1 MRVFGAPLRTSVL
14 ALALVAIQAASADFA
29 PSPPIQATIHSSW
42 AAPPLLLEII
52 EAVAAENKT
61 AYHPLMSQLTEPEF
75 LSGVRSQ
82 RDLYEKSLGL
92 IQAQGH
98 VSPEALSTLK
108 LSLAMHTAAPWI
120 QAHYHLYNSTI
131 VPDRISKSGFD
142 HNCSVW
148 VDWYDRQ
155 VCSVS
160 ELESLVDGGPEA
172 YVKRLKS
179 RPATMDL
186 DHVVSIGKESDL
198 FTILYADVQDSQF
211 AKFRH
216 YLDLL
221 SKDHGLQYAIRYRPS
236 THSTADPHLALA
248 GYGVELALKSTDYIV
263 IDDRDLGHSDDTG
276 ASGQTVLRSSGGQ
289 GLFDDETPSVE
300 PVSQQD
306 LADLDMVTAQFI
318 LQSEYPLKT
327 LVAVSQD
334 FPKYQRKI
342 SKMALNETLKDGF
355 QDNMMRTRDNRA
367 KVWLNNLPVPHHKMN
382 PFNLIRLIRRERET
396 LASLATINVSSRKAI
411 DLLTDIGTGEDSDS
425 GADEAEG
432 VFDIR
437 DKSEDGSLVVW
448 MNDLETDQR
457 YKDWS
462 PNLIQILQP
471 TYGQFHQVRRNLVST
486 LFAFDLSAPRAL
498 ETISFEAANYVQRF
512 VPFRFGVLPLVH
524 SADGDDARMAML
536 WRHVVSR
543 HGIKGGLEFLK
554 KTLINHVQGGHD
566 IPSAARKSFDAATQL
581 AKLKTSETP
590 EMTYEEVLASDSTYR
605 AWLASLKDMKER
617 IGIVTPSL
625 FINGKYFAWNEDHAQ
640 NLMSEAPKQIA
651 FLAGRF
657 SRGELPEDAN
667 IYEYLLSLPSVNKR
681 RNPYIFVSDDSPLKV
696 VDLVQGQAHPFV
708 DSLSYISNGGDNVQT
723 TTILVIAD
731 FDSSRGLNI
740 GAEALRSLGPD
751 QDSTRLAFVQNGP
764 STAALSASLGQFVR
778 QSSSGGKA
786 LPLGFWKQLLDGVVA
801 GNSFTDSFKKASSLH
816 PEIAVFG
823 MEGSMGL
830 EEEGDKSRRAFLR
843 DILKMKEGETAF
855 VVNGRVVGP
864 IEEPFASEDFALLAN
879 YERKSRVDKVEKLL
893 KKAEIK
899 QDASVMMKATSII
912 LAAAQQVD
920 QGLYDIN
927 EAIITRDRTFE
938 RLDPELA
945 GFTVDPMVYAD
956 KDKTL
961 FHFKALL
968 DPASELTQKW
978 APILETLSRMENV
991 KVDVILTPSPEL
1003 TEAPI
1008 KRFYRYVIEPELSFD
1023 VHGAIIPPIAY
1034 FGGIPQPTL
1043 LTLGMDANPA
1053 WVVTSKVCIHDLDN
1067 VKLSSLTGSS
1077 RLSGVQAEFELQHI
1091 LIEGF
1096 ARDMTQKI
1104 PPKGA
1109 QFILGTK
1116 AQPHVADTLVMAN
1129 MGYFQLKANPG
1140 VWEMVLRPGRTH
1152 QVYSIESIGS
1162 EGWVTGGVQNLK
1174 RDVII
1179 ANFEGLVLYPRLVR
1193 NPGMEQ
1199 ANIQDEVTQEGG
1211 GLWDS
1216 IKSTVKGFA
1225 SGVQAPTKKKADINI
1240 FSVASG
1246 HLYERFLSI
1255 MMLSVMKNT
1264 ESRVKFWFIE
1274 NFSSPSFKDFIPHMA
1289 EKYDFDY
1296 ELVTYN
1302 WPHWLRAQTEKQRVI
1317 WAYKILFLDVLFP
1330 LDLDKV
1336 IFVDA
1341 DQIVRAD
1348 MKELVD
1354 LDLHGAPY
1362 GYTPM
1367 CQDRKEMEGFRF
1379 WNQGYWKEHLG
1390 SKPYHISALYVI
1402 DLVRFRQMQAGDR
1415 LRNHYQQLSRDP
1427 GSLANLDQDL
1437 PNNMQNEVPI
1447 FSLPQ
1452 EWLWCETWCG
1462 DDGLA
1467 KAKTIDLCNNPLTKE
1482 PKLDRARRQIKEWES
1497 LDDEATQF
1505 AKEVNAKLRL
1515 TRQQQQQEKKQDHQE
1530 HGADERMKTED
1541 VHATKDEL

>member
-42 AAPPLLLEII
+42 AAPPLLLEIL

-75 LSGVRSQ
+75 LSSIKSQ

-98 VSPEALSTLK
+98 VSPDALSTLK

-131 VPDRISKSGFD
+131 VPDRMSKSGFD
-142 HNCSVW
+142 PTCSVW

-160 ELESLVDGGPEA
+160 QLETIVESGLESYA
-172 YVKRLKS
+172 KRLPS

-186 DHVVSIGKESDL
+186 DHIISIGKESGL
-198 FTILYADVQDSQF
+198 FAILYANVQDSTF
-211 AKFRH
+211 AQFRH
-216 YLDLL
+216 YLDRL

-236 THSTADPHLALA
+236 THSATDAHLALA

-276 ASGQTVLRSSGGQ
+276 TSGQTVLRSSGGH

-342 SKMALNETLKDGF
+342 SKMMLNETLKDGF
-355 QDNMMRTRDNRA
+355 QGNMMRIRDNRA
-367 KVWLNNLPVPHHKMN
+367 KVWLNNQPVPHHKMN

-396 LASLATINVSSRKAI
+396 LASLATIGVSSGKAV
-411 DLLTDIGTGEDSDS
+411 DLLTDVGTGDDSDS

-437 DKSEDGSLVVW
+437 DKSKDGSLVVW

-486 LFAFDLSAPRAL
+486 LFAFDLSSPRAM

-524 SADGDDARMAML
+524 SNDGDDARMAML

-566 IPSAARKSFDAATQL
+566 ILSAARKSFDAATQL
-581 AKLKTSETP
+581 AKLKTSSTP
-590 EMTYEEVLASDSTYR
+590 AMTYEEVLASDSTYR
-605 AWLASLKDMKER
+605 VWLATLKDMKER

-657 SRGELPEDAN
+657 SRGDLPEDAN

-696 VDLVQGQAHPFV
+696 VDLVQGQARPFV
-708 DSLSYISNGGDNVQT
+708 DMLSYISNGENEVQT
-723 TTILVIAD
+723 TTILVVAD
-731 FDSSRGLNI
+731 FDSQRGLNM
-740 GAEALRSLGPD
+740 GVEALRSLGPD
-751 QDSTRLAFVQNGP
+751 QDNTRLAFVQNGP
-764 STAALSASLGQFVR
+764 STAELSASLGQFVR
-778 QSSSGGKA
+778 HSSIGGKA
-786 LPLGFWKQLLDGVVA
+786 LPLGFWKQLLDGVAA
-801 GNSFTDSFKKASSLH
+801 GDSFTDSFKKASSLH
-816 PEIAVFG
+816 PEIAMMG
-823 MEGSMGL
+823 MEGSLDL

-843 DILKMKEGETAF
+843 DALKMNEGDIAL

-864 IEEPFASEDFALLAN
+864 INEPFAAEDFALLAN
-879 YERKSRVDKVEKLL
+879 YERKSRVDKIEKLL
-893 KKAEIK
+893 KNAEIK
-899 QDASVMMKATSII
+899 QDASIVMKATSII
-912 LAAAQQVD
+912 LGAAQQID

-956 KDKTL
+956 KDETL

-991 KVDVILTPSPEL
+991 RVDVILTPSPEL

-1023 VHGAIIPPIAY
+1023 VHGAIIPPTAY

-1140 VWEMVLRPGRTH
+1140 VWEMILRPGRTH
-1152 QVYSIESIGS
+1152 QVFSIESIGS

-1193 NPGMEQ
+1193 NPGMER
-1199 ANIQDEVTQEGG
+1199 ANIQDEVKQEGSG
-1211 GLWDS
+1211 FWNS

-1225 SGVQAPTKKKADINI
+1225 NSVQAPAKKKAEINI

-1255 MMLSVMKNT
+1255 MMLSVIKNT

-1274 NFSSPSFKDFIPHMA
+1274 NFLSPSFKDFIPHMA

-1462 DDGLA
+1462 DEGLA

-1482 PKLDRARRQIKEWES
+1482 PKLDRARRQIEEWES

-1505 AKEVNAKLRL
+1505 AKEVRTKLRMA
-1515 TRQQQQQEKKQDHQE
+1515 RQQQQQQKQE
-1530 HGADERMKTED
+1530 HVADEKIKAGD

>member
-42 AAPPLLLEII
+42 AAPPLLLEIL

-75 LSGVRSQ
+75 LTSVKSP
-82 RDLYEKSLGL
+82 RDLYNKSLEL
-92 IQAQGH
+92 IRAQGH
-98 VSPEALSTLK
+98 VAPEAFSTLK

-142 HNCSVW
+142 PNCSVW

-155 VCSVS
+155 VCTIS
-160 ELESLVDGGPEA
+160 ELETIVDGGLEA
-172 YVKRLKS
+172 YAKRLKA
-179 RPATMDL
+179 RPATIDL
-186 DHVVSIGKESDL
+186 DHVVSIGKESNL
-198 FTILYADVQDSQF
+198 FTVLYADVQDSQF

-216 YLDLL
+216 YLDRL

-236 THSTADPHLALA
+236 THSSTDPHLALA

-306 LADLDMVTAQFI
+306 LADLDMVTSQFI

-355 QDNMMRTRDNRA
+355 QDNMMRIRDNRA
-367 KVWLNNLPVPHHKMN
+367 KVWLNNQPVPHHKMN

-396 LASLATINVSSRKAI
+396 LASLATIGVSSRKAV

-437 DKSEDGSLVVW
+437 DKTEDGSLVVW

-486 LFAFDLSAPRAL
+486 LFAFDLSAPRAM
-498 ETISFEAANYVQRF
+498 EIISFEAANYVQRF

-524 SADGDDARMAML
+524 SDDGDDAKMAML

-554 KTLINHVQGGHD
+554 KTLINHVQGGND
-566 IPSAARKSFDAATQL
+566 IATAARKSFDAATQL
-581 AKLKTSETP
+581 AKLKTSDTP
-590 EMTYEEVLASDSTYR
+590 EMTYEEVLASGSIYR

-617 IGIVTPSL
+617 VGIVAPSL
-625 FINGKYFAWNEDHAQ
+625 FINGKYFAWSEDHAQ

-657 SRGELPEDAN
+657 SRGDLPEDAN

-681 RNPYIFVSDDSPLKV
+681 RNPYIFVSDDTPLKV
-696 VDLVQGQAHPFV
+696 VDLVQGQALPFV
-708 DSLSYISNGGDNVQT
+708 DRLSYISNGEAGVQT

-731 FDSSRGLNI
+731 FDSKHGLNM
-740 GAEALRSLGPD
+740 GVEALRSLGPD
-751 QDSTRLAFVQNGP
+751 QESTRLAFVQNGL
-764 STAALSASLGQFVR
+764 STAESSASLGQFVR
-778 QSSSGGKA
+778 QSSIVGKA
-786 LPLGFWKQLLDGVVA
+786 LPLGFWKQLLDGIA
-801 GNSFTDSFKKASSLH
+801 DGESFVDSFKKASSLH
-816 PEIAVFG
+816 PEIAMIG
-823 MEGSMGL
+823 IEGSVGL

-843 DILKMKEGETAF
+843 DILKTKEGNIVL
-855 VVNGRVVGP
+855 VVNGRMVGP
-864 IEEPFASEDFALLAN
+864 IEEPFAAEDFALLAS
-879 YERKSRVDKVEKLL
+879 YERRSRVDKVEKLL

-899 QDASVMMKATSII
+899 PDASIIMKATSII
-912 LAAAQQVD
+912 LGAAQQVD

-956 KDKTL
+956 KDETL

-991 KVDVILTPSPEL
+991 KVNVILTPSPEL

-1023 VHGAIIPPIAY
+1023 VHGAIIPPTAY
-1034 FGGIPQPTL
+1034 FGGIPEPTL

-1096 ARDMTQKI
+1096 ARDMTQKT

-1109 QFILGTK
+1109 Q
-1116 AQPHVADTLVMAN
+1116 
-1129 MGYFQLKANPG
+1129 
-1140 VWEMVLRPGRTH
+1140 PGRTQ
-1152 QVYSIESIGS
+1152 QVFSIESIGS

-1193 NPGMEQ
+1193 NAGMER

-1225 SGVQAPTKKKADINI
+1225 NSVQAPAKKKADINI

-1274 NFSSPSFKDFIPHMA
+1274 NFLSPSFKDFIPHMA

-1390 SKPYHISALYVI
+1390 NKPYHISALYVI

-1452 EWLWCETWCG
+1452 QWLWCETWCG

-1515 TRQQQQQEKKQDHQE
+1515 ARQQQQQEKQE
-1530 HGADERMKTED
+1530 HGSDERRTKVED